1 LPSRKLKVTL
11 TRSTIGLKPGH
22 VRTLEALGLRRI
34 RTTVVHDDTPVI
46 RGMIARVPYAVRVE
60 PGDGHDAPAAGQSRP
75 KVSKAPTETPRMKE
89 RSA

>member
-11 TRSTIGLKPGH
+11 TRSSIGLKPGH
-22 VRTLEALGLRRI
+22 VRTLQALGLRRI
-34 RTTVVHDDTPVI
+34 RATVVHDDTPVI

-60 PGDGHDAPAAGQSRP
+60 PVESDDTPVAGRSHRDT
-75 KVSKAPTETPRMKE
+75 KSPTSKE

>member
-11 TRSTIGLKPGH
+11 TRSRIGLKPRH

-34 RTTVVHDDTPVI
+34 RATVVHDDTPVI
-46 RGMIARVPYAVRVE
+46 RGMIARVPYALCVE
-60 PGDGHDAPAAGQSRP
+60 LVEQVASLTGGEPPRGQ
-75 KVSKAPTETPRMKE
+75 ATKE

>member
-11 TRSTIGLKPGH
+11 TRSAIGLKPGH

-34 RTTVVHDDTPVI
+34 RATVVHDDTPVI
-46 RGMIARVPYAVRVE
+46 RGMIARVPYALQVE
-60 PGDGHDAPAAGQSRP
+60 PIEILDGPAAGPSHP
-75 KVSKAPTETPRMKE
+75 KTPEAPKTKE

>member
-1 LPSRKLKVTL
+1 LSSRKLKVTL

-34 RTTVVHDDTPVI
+34 RATVVHDDTPVI
-46 RGMIARVPYAVRVE
+46 RGMIARVSYAVHIE
-60 PGDGHDAPAAGQSRP
+60 PADGHAAPAAGQSRP
-75 KVSKAPTETPRMKE
+75 KPSKAPNVPQMKE